1 MKGFGI
7 FFLVLGILN
16 VLVFFIAAGS
26 GEAQAARGQLSGGIM
41 FGVIGLYLI
50 HRAKQKKEA
59 SDNKHKWENNE

>member
-26 GEAQAARGQLSGGIM
+26 GETQAARGQLSGGIM
-41 FGVIGLYLI
+41 FGILSLYLI
-50 HRAKQKKEA
+50 HSAKQKKEA
-59 SDNKHKWENNE
+59 SDNKQKWENNE

>member
-16 VLVFFIAAGS
+16 VLVFFIAAGR

-41 FGVIGLYLI
+41 FGILGLYNI

>member
-16 VLVFFIAAGS
+16 VLVFFIAAGR

-41 FGVIGLYLI
+41 FGILGLYLI
-50 HRAKQKKEA
+50 YRAKQKKEA
-59 SDNKHKWENNE
+59 SDNKQKWENNE